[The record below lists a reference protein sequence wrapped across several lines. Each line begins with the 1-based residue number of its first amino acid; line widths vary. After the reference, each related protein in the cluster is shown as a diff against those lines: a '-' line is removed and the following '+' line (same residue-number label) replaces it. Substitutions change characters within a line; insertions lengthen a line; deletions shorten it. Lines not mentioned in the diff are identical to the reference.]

1 MPWLNFSFAGSAA
14 VAAGNFD
21 TETSNIE
28 ETGTTQINIP
38 QNIRLTDLILG
49 STAAQSHQYS
59 IWTSGRKQSSN
70 LSAAQMN
77 PASQG
82 RFSIRNQGIVIS
94 GGVSIQMRGR
104 QLSDA
109 AGAAEPTTVLME
121 YVAV

>member
-1 MPWLNFSFAGSAA
+1 MPWLNFDFAGSAA
-14 VAAGNFD
+14 VTTDD
-21 TETSNIE
+21 TETSTIQ

-49 STAAQSHQYS
+49 STAGQTHQYS

-94 GGVSIQMRGR
+94 GGVSIQMRGS
-104 QLSDA
+104 QLSDT

>member
-14 VAAGNFD
+14 VTTDD
-21 TETSNIE
+21 TETANIQ

-38 QNIRLTDLILG
+38 QNIRLTDLILDV
-49 STAAQSHQYS
+49 TAAQNHQYS

-82 RFSIRNQGIVIS
+82 RFSVNGQNIVIAAGTS
-94 GGVSIQMRGR
+94 LQLRGS
-104 QLSDA
+104 QTST
-109 AGAAEPTTVLME
+109 AGAAEATTVTLE
-121 YVAV
+121 YVAA

>member
-1 MPWLNFSFAGSAA
+1 MPWLNFDFAGSAA
-14 VAAGNFD
+14 VTTDD
-21 TETSNIE
+21 TETSTIQ

-49 STAAQSHQYS
+49 STAGQSHQYS

-94 GGVSIQMRGR
+94 GGVSIQMRGS
-104 QLSDA
+104 QLSDT

>member
-1 MPWLNFSFAGSAA
+1 MPWLNFDFVGTA
-14 VAAGNFD
+14 VATNVD
-21 TETSNIE
+21 DSETAIIQ

-38 QNIRLTDLILG
+38 QNIRLTDVVIG
-49 STAAQSHQYS
+49 ATAAQGHQYS

-94 GGVSIQMRGR
+94 GGVSIQMRGS